1 MRTNLIS
8 ALRNGLVDSIAA
20 YLQMRYISHL
30 YIVIVKLI
38 QHVDKRDNR
47 YQQGE
52 DEGERHGNEK
62 KEKRQDMRMAR

>member
-62 KEKRQDMRMAR
+62 EKRQDMRMAR